1 MANFYEDVNVCDRHM
16 ELVKGAVE
24 DHIMF
29 DNVNNPSLPIL
40 EDEDE
45 PATFCVQCRTF
56 PSSGAHFIDYN
67 SGMRSPSSRWVGES
81 TRGNKVCSC
90 GVTTLNTSYQP
101 QLVINS
107 DGSDVPLL
115 SNVDG
120 YVNGSVRGGAG
131 LDQGEENSELT
142 NHCHWNITPER
153 RESTWKSLL
162 AASIMCLVFMVTEV
176 VGGYLAGSLAV
187 MTDAAHLL
195 SDFVGFVVSLFAIW
209 LSHCPP
215 TKQLS
220 FGYHRAE
227 VLGALVSISIIWVL
241 TGICVFLAVVRIKH
255 QDFEIEADTMMIVSA
270 LGIII
275 NIAMGVVLHAGCC
288 NVRHLHG
295 HSHHSYSSSLELED
309 SLESRQTRPRNINL
323 RAAIIHVLGDLIL
336 SVGVFISAVVIKA
349 YPSAKLADPI
359 CTFIFSALVILTTA
373 PVVRDAVHVLM
384 EGWPRHGPDH
394 TSLRTALL
402 SGVPGVQAIHGLHL
416 WSLTLSHNA
425 LAVHLAIDSSADPE
439 QVLLHAQR
447 LLHHKFDIQSSTI
460 QVEKFHPAI
469 MLNCLDCQN
478 PP

>member
-1 MANFYEDVNVCDRHM
+1 MANFYEDVNVCDRQM

-29 DNVNNPSLPIL
+29 DSLNNPSMPVLD
-40 EDEDE
+40 DEDE

-56 PSSGAHFIDYN
+56 SSSGTNLIDYN
-67 SGMRSPSSRWVGES
+67 SGVRNPSSRWAGES
-81 TRGNKVCSC
+81 TRGSKVCSC
-90 GVTTLNTSYQP
+90 GVITSNTSYQS

-120 YVNGSVRGGAG
+120 YVNGTVQGGSE
-131 LDQGEENSELT
+131 LDQDEDNPELS
-142 NHCHWNITPER
+142 NHCHWNLTPET

-162 AASIMCLVFMVTEV
+162 AASLLCLVFMVAEV

-209 LSHCPP
+209 LGRCPP

-227 VLGALVSISIIWVL
+227 VLGALVSITIIWVL
-241 TGICVFLAVVRIKH
+241 TGVCVFLAVLRIRH

-275 NIAMGVVLHAGCC
+275 NIAMGLVLHAGCC
-288 NVRHLHG
+288 SVGHFHG
-295 HSHHSYSSSLELED
+295 HSHGGVSSASVD
-309 SLESRQTRPRNINL
+309 SFASHQMRPRNINL

-359 CTFIFSALVILTTA
+359 CTFVFSALVILTTA

-394 TSLRTALL
+394 SSLHGALL
-402 SGVPGVQAIHGLHL
+402 SGIPGVRAIHGLHL

-425 LAVHLAIDSSADPE
+425 LAVHLAIDSTANPE
-439 QVLLHAQR
+439 QVLVEAQK
-447 LLHHKFDIQSSTI
+447 LLRHKFDIQSTTI
-460 QVEKFHPAI
+460 QVERFQPSV
-469 MLNCLDCQN
+469 MLNCTHCQN